1 MDENKQRNGVSFSYK
16 ANIILISYKKS
27 RIISKSVS
35 DDDFLHYFY
44 YNNYFYKK
52 VMRSMSRLVWTP
64 EDNILN
70 VYDRALPKNLS

>member
-1 MDENKQRNGVSFSYK
+1 MKTSKGLGFLVIRH
-16 ANIILISYKKS
+16 ANIIIDQLQKS

-35 DDDFLHYFY
+35 INDFFHDFY
-44 YNNYFYKK
+44 YNNHFYKK

-70 VYDRALPKNLS
+70 VYN